1 MVPDG
6 DNAFPMPEPAR
17 PIVSALLVS
26 HNAKDQLL
34 RSLQAFFASAD
45 IPVEAVVVDNDS
57 SDGSAAA
64 VTDEVPQATVLA
76 QPKNLGYGRAA
87 NVGLERCQGRFIL
100 LLSPD
105 VILEAQSV
113 GRLADFLLTRP
124 DAGAVGPRL
133 LLPDGKIDPEAR
145 RAFPLPSTLFY
156 QTVGLSKLFPKSP
169 RFGRHNMGHVSD
181 SEVHE
186 IDAGTAACLMLRR
199 SALERVGFFDPRYF
213 MFGEDL
219 DLCYRLKLGGWKI
232 FYLPAAGA
240 RRSVKPSPPERER
253 QMSLERHRAMWTYHF
268 KHHSEDQSAF
278 GNGLVWVQIW
288 GRYVAEQVRTTLG
301 RGRREAT

>member
-1 MVPDG
+1 
-6 DNAFPMPEPAR
+6 MPESGK
-17 PIVSALLVS
+17 PIVSALIVS
-26 HNAKDQLL
+26 RNSKDELL
-34 RSLQAFFASAD
+34 RCLKSFFASAD
-45 IPVEAVVVDNDS
+45 VPVEAVIVDNDS
-57 SDGSAAA
+57 SDGSPAA
-64 VTDEVPQATVLA
+64 VTDDFPQATVLV
-76 QPKNLGYGRAA
+76 QSKNLGYGRAA

-105 VILEAQSV
+105 VTLDPQCV

-133 LLPDGKIDPEAR
+133 VLPSGRPDPDAR

-169 RFGRHNMGHVSD
+169 RFGRHNMGHVPDSD
-181 SEVHE
+181 VHE
-186 IDAGTAACLMLRR
+186 IDAGTAACLMLRA
-199 SALERVGFFDPRYF
+199 SALDRVGFFDPRYF

-240 RRSVKPSPPERER
+240 THRVKPAPPDRR
-253 QMSLERHRAMWTYHF
+253 RRDSYERHRAMWTYHF
-268 KHHSEDQSAF
+268 KHHSEDVSAF

-288 GRYVAEQVRTTLG
+288 GRYVAERLRDSVRRNT
-301 RGRREAT
+301 RQAT